1 MRVSTKLFNQQQ
13 LKQFA
18 TLNEEIQSTQKKVST
33 GKNILTASDNPVGA
47 VELSGLKII
56 RDQITQYE
64 KNIESSS
71 ERLTLLDKNLE
82 NLNVLLIRSQ
92 ELIVQASNDVLGPSD
107 REAIALEADE
117 MKKELMSI
125 ANAQDSNGSFLF
137 GGYKTKKLP
146 FS

>member
-1 MRVSTKLFNQQQ
+1 MKTV
-13 LKQFA
+13 FA
-18 TLNEEIQSTQKKVST
+18 NKST

-82 NLNVLLIRSQ
+82 NFVSLKGISHTYIECYLIILL
-92 ELIVQASNDVLGPSD
+92 
-107 REAIALEADE
+107 
-117 MKKELMSI
+117 
-125 ANAQDSNGSFLF
+125 
-137 GGYKTKKLP
+137 
-146 FS
+146 

>member
-64 KNIESSS
+64 
-71 ERLTLLDKNLE
+71 
-82 NLNVLLIRSQ
+82 NVIS
-92 ELIVQASNDVLGPSD
+92 VG
-107 REAIALEADE
+107 
-117 MKKELMSI
+117 KKKHFKVI
-125 ANAQDSNGSFLF
+125 IG
-137 GGYKTKKLP
+137 
-146 FS
+146 